1 MIEIEKIST
10 ELLTILQENLK
21 ENSDN
26 IQIPPPIFEAMKGE
40 VMEFDLERGYLKN
53 RFPVLNEQLNPY
65 GKMQGGM
72 IAAAIDNTLGPL
84 SLLVA
89 PPNFTRHLE
98 VKYKKIVSP
107 EIGYIYVTGI
117 FLEKKK
123 GLLFFQASV
132 ANSDGDELASA
143 KATHWIIDGKS

>member
-1 MIEIEKIST
+1 MIEIEKIPT
-10 ELLTILQENLK
+10 ELLSILQQNLK

-40 VMEFDLERGYLKN
+40 FIEFNLEKGHLKN

-65 GKMQGGM
+65 GNMQGGM

-107 EIGYIYVTGI
+107 ETGYIYVTGTL
-117 FLEKKK
+117 LEKKK
-123 GLLFFQASV
+123 RLLFFQASV
-132 ANSDGDELASA
+132 VNSDGEELASA
-143 KATHWIIDGKS
+143 KATHWIIDEKS